1 MCTLISKGDISYIVD
16 EIAVE
21 DSYNHP
27 SMCFQPF
34 DEHLDLP
41 RMVCSLNYYNTPW
54 SSVSDAEIW
63 SRTWHFLNLSLLSP
77 CI

>member
-41 RMVCSLNYYNTPW
+41 RMVCSLNYYNTP
-54 SSVSDAEIW
+54 
-63 SRTWHFLNLSLLSP
+63 
-77 CI
+77 